1 MSTLFLRSSCALTH
15 LLKSRKRK
23 KYDARFVFVVPY
35 ERGSV
40 MSSSSRPKPG
50 SFRADVH
57 RLLQAAEA
65 AQRADTLTSCS
76 GHLGPRSP
84 NRPHMDTKQPFW
96 RMSQSQGE
104 TLKPLTVQRRQIKTL
119 TVVRDKEMR
128 ESPSEFTASTNLVES
143 EVLESRQDQTDRLPH
158 AGRREDGCV
167 PEMVHCSSNPV
178 PSKLRASSQKKPE
191 SSSDPEGKQ
200 QFCSS
205 HVDHGELNNE
215 DHLKTKQWFCR
226 EFIAKQDLWAGRNVA
241 EMHERKLQKELKKLS
256 VQSWPSRDRLAVF
269 SDVFDDTDYDLYV
282 NHMMDSQ
289 SAPHDQLLNVS
300 LEDLGRCKE
309 MEMELD
315 EAEKEVCRLE
325 QEARRAL
332 QENKRVRN
340 ESHNVPAL
348 TGPEDSAMKSLPD
361 SGTSLSH
368 SDSVQVKRLQVLIM
382 WREIQQLEEE
392 IKEKLVST
400 VTTTATEKHIK
411 HLKSERVRLIAI
423 NARLKATNENLEHK
437 INMVLNR
444 EKSSKTIRR
453 TLWNEIQSDLQT
465 ESK

>member
-1 MSTLFLRSSCALTH
+1 MKPGSREITRNSKLLGPIINEALNATLTRVG
-15 LLKSRKRK
+15 LL
-23 KYDARFVFVVPY
+23 D
-35 ERGSV
+35 
-40 MSSSSRPKPG
+40 PG
-50 SFRADVH
+50 SFRVH

-65 AQRADTLTSCS
+65 AQRADTLTFCS
-76 GHLGPRSP
+76 GHLGPRSL

-104 TLKPLTVQRRQIKTL
+104 TPKPLTVQRRQIKTL
-119 TVVRDKEMR
+119 TDVRDKELR
-128 ESPSEFTASTNLVES
+128 ESPSEFTASTALVES
-143 EVLESRQDQTDRLPH
+143 EVLDSRQDQATGRSSH
-158 AGRREDGCV
+158 AGGREDGSV
-167 PEMVHCSSNPV
+167 PKMVHCSSNSV
-178 PSKLRASSQKKPE
+178 PSKLRASSQKKAD
-191 SSSDPEGKQ
+191 SSSDPEK
-200 QFCSS
+200 S
-205 HVDHGELNNE
+205 HFNHGELNNK
-215 DHLKTKQWFCR
+215 DHLKTKQRFGR
-226 EFIAKQDLWAGRNVA
+226 EFIAKQELWAGRNVV

-269 SDVFDDTDYDLYV
+269 SDVFDDVCESSPVFGRILREIKTDYDLYV

-289 SAPHDQLLNVS
+289 SAPCDKLLNIS

-309 MEMELD
+309 MEVELD

-348 TGPEDSAMKSLPD
+348 TGPEDSAMKSLRD
-361 SGTSLSH
+361 SGTSFSH
-368 SDSVQVKRLQVLIM
+368 GDSVQVKRLQVLNM
-382 WREIQQLEEE
+382 WREIQPLEEE

-411 HLKSERVRLIAI
+411 HLKSDRVRLIAI
-423 NARLKATNENLEHK
+423 NDRLKATNENLENK

-453 TLWNEIQSDLQT
+453 TLWNELQSDLQT
-465 ESK
+465 ESE